1 MRNCFF
7 IRTTYNKK
15 KISKY
20 ISSHHIFISI
30 SSIPLIIFFNYFNY
44 FNKILRF
51 QNKESNTSIANTLS
65 NHYIIKKKKEIKQ
78 KKKDER

>member
-1 MRNCFF
+1 MRNCLF

-65 NHYIIKKKKEIKQ
+65 KHYINKKKKK
-78 KKKDER
+78 